1 MLQPNGTS
9 RSKKTTAHPMSDFNL
24 VVVAD
29 ILGIVAFA
37 LSGFLIGVRHRL
49 DLLGIIIA
57 ASITALGGGVVRD
70 AILNRTPF
78 AFIEYYPALTVMTTI
93 AVAFAFRLYRSE
105 QLEHKWLF
113 VISDT
118 IGLVAFSITGAL
130 LAMDAGFN
138 FFGVI
143 ILSFLTAVGG
153 GVLRDTMIN
162 QVPSVLISDF
172 YGSIALIVA
181 ILLLLTN
188 KLWSIHTLEVAF
200 IAVFAIILRLLAYYK
215 QWHLPKLS
223 PDRS

>member
-1 MLQPNGTS
+1 M
-9 RSKKTTAHPMSDFNL
+9 AEFNL
-24 VVVAD
+24 IIAAD
-29 ILGIVAFA
+29 ILGIIAFA
-37 LSGFLIGVRHRL
+37 LSGFLVGVRHRL
-49 DLLGIIIA
+49 DLLGLIIA

-70 AILNRTPF
+70 VILDRTPF
-78 AFIEYYPALTVMTTI
+78 AFNEYYPAITVFATI
-93 AVAFAFRLYRSE
+93 FIAFLFRNKLRHE
-105 QLEHKWLF
+105 IERQWLF

-130 LAMDAGFN
+130 LAIDAHFN

-181 ILLLLTN
+181 LLLIIFN
-188 KLWSIHTLEVAF
+188 ALWNLNTLSVPL
-200 IAVFAIILRLLAYYK
+200 IASFAITLRLLAYAK
-215 QWHLPKLS
+215 QWHLPPLEIK
-223 PDRS
+223 